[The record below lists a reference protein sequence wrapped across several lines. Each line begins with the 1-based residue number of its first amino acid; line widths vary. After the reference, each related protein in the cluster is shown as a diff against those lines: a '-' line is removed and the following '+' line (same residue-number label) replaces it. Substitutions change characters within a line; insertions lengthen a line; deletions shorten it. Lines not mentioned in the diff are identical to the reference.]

1 MGTNYFTTHMVIIPL
16 IRDILKHFSQ
26 LFQELPRELPRGK
39 CKTPRGNF
47 MWRSFRHGRKNVV
60 SYHYHAKENCEYE
73 KNRIYRYRCYGKI
86 HDP

>member
-39 CKTPRGNF
+39 CKNPRGKCLKKF
-47 MWRSFRHGRKNVV
+47 LFLLQ
-60 SYHYHAKENCEYE
+60 
-73 KNRIYRYRCYGKI
+73 
-86 HDP
+86 